1 MTETNKKKQ
10 DYLWRYAAACE
21 EMDQLEEEMLKWL
34 GKANKLTA
42 TLSDMPAGGDRLQM
56 DDAICKYME
65 IMEMLNKK
73 IAEAMAIKIEI
84 DKYIDT
90 IPNSRLKNVLR
101 LRYTN
106 GMKWEEICVKLD
118 CSWQHVHRMH
128 IYALEALEE
137 IKKIDLGDCM

>member
-42 TLSDMPAGGDRLQM
+42 TLSDMPAGGERLQM
-56 DDAICKYME
+56 DDAVVKYLE
-65 IMEMLNKK
+65 VADGLTAK
-73 IAEAMAIKIEI
+73 ISEATAIKIDIEN
-84 DKYIDT
+84 YINT
-90 IPNSRLKNVLR
+90 IPNSRLKTILR
-101 LRYTN
+101 LRYIN
-106 GMKWEEICVKLD
+106 NVKWEEICCKVH
-118 CSWQHVHRMH
+118 CSWQHVHRLH

-137 IKKIDLGDCM
+137 I